1 MKPRHVIATSVLGAL
16 VLALVAM
23 IALGALPLGP
33 DAASSPRSSVAGEVA
48 SPPAARAPAR
58 AQESAQGSGDAAA
71 GGVIVPSRQMRAV
84 ARPRQQ
90 AHEPRG
96 RCRDGER
103 HGAHGRRGGR
113 A

>member
-33 DAASSPRSSVAGEVA
+33 DAASSPRSSVAGQVA
-48 SPPAARAPAR
+48 SPPVPRTPAR
-58 AQESAQGSGDAAA
+58 AQGSGDAAA
-71 GGVIVPSRQMRAV
+71 GGAIVPSRHMRAV

-96 RCRDGER
+96 RCRDGKR
-103 HGAHGRRGGR
+103 HGAPGHRGGR